1 MEDSC
6 YYHMREFS
14 SYRIPLRMVVG
25 MIYITGFM
33 VNNMEI
39 SQINT
44 QTKAYTYAKQA
55 TLTSPN

>member
-6 YYHMREFS
+6 YYHMRKFS
-14 SYRIPLRMVVG
+14 RYRIPLGMVVG

-39 SQINT
+39 SQLNT
-44 QTKAYTYAKQA
+44 QNKAYTNI
-55 TLTSPN
+55 LTY